1 MNKIELRATKAAEE
15 ENAIFRRWYYK
26 QYLND
31 VLEHGKDNK
40 NSDSSSGSDL

>member
-1 MNKIELRATKAAEE
+1 MNKVELRVTKAAEE

-31 VLEHGKDNK
+31 VLEHGKDDK
-40 NSDSSSGSDL
+40 DSRTDL